1 MITGKGAYSRLKFES
16 GVHRVQ
22 RVPDTEASGRI
33 HTSTATVVVLPEVE
47 DVEIDINPADIK
59 MEVFRASGAGGQH
72 INKTSSAVRL
82 IHIPTGMVAECQT
95 ERSQFQNRDYAMRLL
110 RSRLYEQEKAKQDSE
125 VANARKSQVG
135 SGDRSEKIRTYNY
148 PQGRITDHRIGL
160 SIYQMEKID
169 ESKWDE
175 YLDWSA
181 DFEYNKIGIPKPD
194 LVIFLDMPVEVSQK
208 LMTARYDGDES
219 KKDVHE
225 ANVDFLNKCR
235 KSALY
240 TASKQGWAVIPC
252 SDGEKPLPI
261 EEIHNTILDFV
272 KKELKEK

>member
-1 MITGKGAYSRLKFES
+1 MILADRY
-16 GVHRVQ
+16 
-22 RVPDTEASGRI
+22 A
-33 HTSTATVVVLPEVE
+33 TS
-47 DVEIDINPADIK
+47 N
-59 MEVFRASGAGGQH
+59 
-72 INKTSSAVRL
+72 
-82 IHIPTGMVAECQT
+82 
-95 ERSQFQNRDYAMRLL
+95 
-110 RSRLYEQEKAKQDSE
+110 
-125 VANARKSQVG
+125 
-135 SGDRSEKIRTYNY
+135 
-148 PQGRITDHRIGL
+148 

-194 LVIFLDMPVEVSQK
+194 LVIFLDMPVEVSQR